1 VDNEIFYGGPPSR
14 LEAWLRLRK
23 SGDPRI
29 LRLAFGVV
37 SITWLPL
44 LLLTAARG
52 DLLPRAGA
60 GSFLQDFAVHARYLI
75 AIPLL
80 ILAEAVCVP
89 RLGAI
94 VRQFE
99 ESDLVRDSDRSRFD
113 AALAS
118 TRRLRDSNGT
128 ELLVI
133 GLSYLIVMGLVFS
146 VSQRFPAWQLAKG
159 SGLDHYSLA
168 GWWHWLVSL
177 PLLLMLLLGWVWRL
191 CLWTRLLW
199 LISRLDLHLLA
210 SHPDHAAGLMFV
222 GYSVRA
228 WSLPALAPGV
238 IAAGTIANQ
247 VVHAGVSPL
256 TFKYVVLGLTV
267 STVLVFTAPLTVFYG
282 NLLSAWRSAILRY
295 GALAERVGH
304 EFEAKWLGRA
314 REFPEDPLQTGAFSA
329 TTDLYQVVSNIYA
342 MKFVPVDVQSVI
354 VLAVA
359 TVLPF
364 VPVLLISEPL
374 DVMLRKLASFLV

>member
-29 LRLAFGVV
+29 LRLAIGVV
-37 SITWLPL
+37 TITWLPL

-52 DLLPRAGA
+52 DLLPRPGA
-60 GSFLQDFAVHARYLI
+60 GSFFQDFAVHARYLI
-75 AIPLL
+75 AVPLL

-94 VRQFE
+94 ARQFE
-99 ESDLVRDSDRSRFD
+99 ESDLIRDSDRSRFD

-118 TRRLRDSNGT
+118 TRRLRDSSVT

-133 GLSYLIVMGLVFS
+133 ALSYLMVMGLVFS
-146 VSQRFPAWQLAKG
+146 VSQRFPAWQLAQG
-159 SGLDHYSLA
+159 NGLEHYSLA

-177 PLLLMLLLGWVWRL
+177 PLLLMLLLGWLWRL
-191 CLWTRLLW
+191 FLWTRLLW

-210 SHPDHAAGLMFV
+210 SHPDHAAGLLFA

-247 VVHAGVSPL
+247 VVHTGASPL
-256 TFKYVVLGLTV
+256 AFKFVVLGLV
-267 STVLVFTAPLTVFYG
+267 VVTVLIFTAPLAVFYG
-282 NLLSAWRSAILRY
+282 NLLAAWRSAILEY

-304 EFEAKWLGRA
+304 EFESKWLGLSRK
-314 REFPEDPLQTGAFSA
+314 FPEDPLETGAFSA
-329 TTDLYQVVSNIYA
+329 TTDLYQVVSNVYA
-342 MKFVPVDVQSVI
+342 MKPLPVDAQSMI
-354 VLAVA
+354 ALAAA